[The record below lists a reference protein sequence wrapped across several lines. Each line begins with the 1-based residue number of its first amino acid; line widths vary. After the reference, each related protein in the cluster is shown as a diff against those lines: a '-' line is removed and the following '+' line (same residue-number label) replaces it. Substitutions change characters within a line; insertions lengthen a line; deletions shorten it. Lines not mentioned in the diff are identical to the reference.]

1 MMRAELLQQQQLKLS
16 LTKELTQAIEL
27 LQYSTLELRSFLYE
41 QSLENPFLE
50 IRDNKRT
57 EKYKRLHKQ
66 EKKDVIEN
74 IGTSSE
80 TLASYLSMQLSMA
93 QLSPEQRRIM
103 NYLIYSLDED
113 GYLRITESEIADH
126 LAVTVEA
133 VQQAIRMLQS
143 LEPAGVGARSLQE
156 CLYLQ
161 LVRLP
166 KRNELAER
174 IVSNYFLMFA
184 EKAWKTLA
192 KQLNV
197 DIKEIQQVADLICT
211 LQPRPGSHYA
221 KAESPFIAPDLIVE
235 RGAEGF
241 CVLLNDEVVPQLIWN
256 SSYEKKISRRRDE
269 QIEQFIKEKYQQF
282 EWLVKSLEQR
292 KQTLVNVMNKIVEK
306 QAECFEK
313 GFSALKPLTMREVA
327 EALNIHESTVSRTV
341 KNKYVQTPYGT
352 VELRYFFSS
361 AISLANASED
371 ASAAQAK
378 ALIKQL
384 IEQENKSAP
393 LSDQKL
399 AELLYEKYEIVI
411 SRRTVAKYR
420 EQLNIPSSAKRKRY

>member
-1 MMRAELLQQQQLKLS
+1 MRAELLQQQQLKLS

-50 IRDNKRT
+50 IRDNPRT
-57 EKYKRLHKQ
+57 ERYKRLHKQ
-66 EKKDVIEN
+66 EKKAMLEN
-74 IGTSSE
+74 IGASSE

-103 NYLIYSLDED
+103 NYLIHSLDGD
-113 GYLRITESEIADH
+113 GYLRIGESEIASH

-166 KRNELAER
+166 NRNELAER
-174 IVSNYFLMFA
+174 IVSHHFSMFA

-197 DIKEIQQVADLICT
+197 DIKDIQQVADLICT

-221 KAESPFIAPDLIVE
+221 RVESHFIAPDLIVE
-235 RGAEGF
+235 RCDEGF
-241 CVLLNDEVVPQLIWN
+241 CVLLNDEVFPQIIWN
-256 SSYEKKISRRRDE
+256 SSYEKKISREHDE

-313 GFSALKPLTMREVA
+313 GFSALKPLTMREIA
-327 EALNIHESTVSRTV
+327 EALNIHESTVSRAV
-341 KNKYVQTPYGT
+341 KNKFVQTPYGT

-378 ALIKQL
+378 AFIKQL
-384 IEQENKSAP
+384 IEKENKSAP

-399 AELLYEKYEIVI
+399 AELLYEKYKIVI

>member
-50 IRDNKRT
+50 IKDNERT

-80 TLASYLSMQLSMA
+80 TLASYLSTQLSMA
-93 QLSPEQRRIM
+93 QLSPQQRRIM
-103 NYLIYSLDED
+103 NYLIHSLDED
-113 GYLRITESEIADH
+113 GYLRIDEAEIANH
-126 LAVTVEA
+126 LAVTVDA
-133 VQQAIRMLQS
+133 VEQAIRMLQS

-166 KRNELAER
+166 NRNELAER

-197 DIKEIQQVADLICT
+197 DIKDIQQVADLICT
-211 LQPRPGSHYA
+211 LQPRPGSRYA
-221 KAESPFIAPDLIVE
+221 KTESLFIAPDLIVE
-235 RGAEGF
+235 RCDEGF
-241 CVLLNDEVVPQLIWN
+241 RVLLNDEVFPQLIWN
-256 SSYEKKISRRRDE
+256 SSYEKKISRGRDE

-306 QAECFEK
+306 QTECFEK
-313 GFSALKPLTMREVA
+313 GFSALKPLTMREIA

-361 AISLANASED
+361 AISLANANED